1 MSDNTVHGDETSEEE
16 APRGTKRS
24 EGMGSSCPMEIC
36 SEQSKSSPTFD
47 IDQSSKENDLRCA
60 EAPAMRVDVH
70 KGRSE
75 CDVKTPTTL
84 PTQQKPLLLISTCI
98 YESLVKKRMHQ
109 LPGFRRRDPSE
120 ISCFVKYMV
129 FSFNVVFWLIGLTI
143 LLVGL
148 WAQIEKNP
156 FSQLGTRLSKFYLDP
171 AWLLIIVGGVTFVI
185 GFTGCIGALRE
196 NTCLLACYAVLVGN
210 LLLIELAI
218 GILGFVF
225 KDWVK
230 EQLETQLDDMIIYY
244 RDDPDLQSV
253 IDWIQMDW
261 LRCCGIHGP
270 NDWDLNIYF
279 NSSSEALGSPEAG
292 GVPFSCCKT
301 ASLNGLVNYYCGHG
315 ARKMS
320 PFSESIFQSGCLI
333 QVQEWFSRNLAVVG
347 SVAVG
352 VATLESLMVCKKI
365 YCEGCLNRGLDW
377 IERNFAVMG
386 GIASTVVAV
395 EILGI
400 CFAQNLRSDVFAQR
414 ARWRYS
420 H

>member
-1 MSDNTVHGDETSEEE
+1 
-16 APRGTKRS
+16 
-24 EGMGSSCPMEIC
+24 MEIC

-84 PTQQKPLLLISTCI
+84 PTQQKPLLLF
-98 YESLVKKRMHQ
+98 YLFFYFVVKKRMHQ

-120 ISCFVKYMV
+120 ISCFVKYM
-129 FSFNVVFWLIGLTI
+129 LIGLTI

-171 AWLLIIVGGVTFVI
+171 AWLLIIVGGVTFII

-352 VATLESLMVCKKI
+352 VATLESPMVCKKI

>member
-1 MSDNTVHGDETSEEE
+1 
-16 APRGTKRS
+16 
-24 EGMGSSCPMEIC
+24 MEIC

-47 IDQSSKENDLRCA
+47 IDQSSRENDLRCVKA
-60 EAPAMRVDVH
+60 SAMRVDVH
-70 KGRSE
+70 KGRSN
-75 CDVKTPTTL
+75 CDVKRLQHCPRNRNRCFYSIKFFYL
-84 PTQQKPLLLISTCI
+84 V
-98 YESLVKKRMHQ
+98 VKKGMHQ

-171 AWLLIIVGGVTFVI
+171 AWILIIVGGVTFII

-352 VATLESLMVCKKI
+352 VATLE
-365 YCEGCLNRGLDW
+365 
-377 IERNFAVMG
+377 
-386 GIASTVVAV
+386 
-395 EILGI
+395 ILGI

>member
-1 MSDNTVHGDETSEEE
+1 
-16 APRGTKRS
+16 
-24 EGMGSSCPMEIC
+24 MEIC

-47 IDQSSKENDLRCA
+47 IDQSSKEYDLRCA

-84 PTQQKPLLLISTCI
+84 PTQQKPLLLFFC
-98 YESLVKKRMHQ
+98 YCCAFLAQCCYLFYFKFYLFFYFVVKKTMHQ

-120 ISCFVKYMV
+120 ISCFVKYM
-129 FSFNVVFWLIGLTI
+129 LIGLTI

-171 AWLLIIVGGVTFVI
+171 AWLLIIVGGVTFII

-352 VATLESLMVCKKI
+352 VATLESPMVCKKI

-377 IERNFAVMG
+377 IERNFAIMG

>member
-24 EGMGSSCPMEIC
+24 EGI
-36 SEQSKSSPTFD
+36 EQSKSSPTFD

-70 KGRSE
+70 KDRSE

-98 YESLVKKRMHQ
+98 YDSLVKKRMHQ

-352 VATLESLMVCKKI
+352 VATLESPMVCKKI

-377 IERNFAVMG
+377 IERNFALMG

>member
-1 MSDNTVHGDETSEEE
+1 
-16 APRGTKRS
+16 
-24 EGMGSSCPMEIC
+24 MEIC

-47 IDQSSKENDLRCA
+47 IDQSSKEYDLRCA

-84 PTQQKPLLLISTCI
+84 PTQQKPLLLFFC
-98 YESLVKKRMHQ
+98 YCCAFLAQCCYLFYFKFYLFFYFVVKKTMHQ

-120 ISCFVKYMV
+120 ISCFVKYM
-129 FSFNVVFWLIGLTI
+129 LIGLTI

-171 AWLLIIVGGVTFVI
+171 AWLLIIVGGVTFII

-352 VATLESLMVCKKI
+352 VATLE
-365 YCEGCLNRGLDW
+365 
-377 IERNFAVMG
+377 
-386 GIASTVVAV
+386 
-395 EILGI
+395 ILGI

>member
-1 MSDNTVHGDETSEEE
+1 
-16 APRGTKRS
+16 
-24 EGMGSSCPMEIC
+24 MEIC

-47 IDQSSKENDLRCA
+47 IDQSSRENDLRCVKA
-60 EAPAMRVDVH
+60 SAMRVDVH
-70 KGRSE
+70 KGRSN
-75 CDVKTPTTL
+75 CDVKRLQHCPRNRNRCFYSIKFFYL
-84 PTQQKPLLLISTCI
+84 V
-98 YESLVKKRMHQ
+98 VKKGMHQ

-120 ISCFVKYMV
+120 ISCFVKYM
-129 FSFNVVFWLIGLTI
+129 LIGLTI

-171 AWLLIIVGGVTFVI
+171 AWILIIVGGVTFII

-352 VATLESLMVCKKI
+352 VATLESPMVCKKI

>member
-1 MSDNTVHGDETSEEE
+1 MSDKTVHGDETSEEE
-16 APRGTKRS
+16 APRGTKQ
-24 EGMGSSCPMEIC
+24 
-36 SEQSKSSPTFD
+36 QSKSSPTFD
-47 IDQSSKENDLRCA
+47 IDQSSRENDLRCVKA
-60 EAPAMRVDVH
+60 SAMRVDVH
-70 KGRSE
+70 KGRSN
-75 CDVKTPTTL
+75 CDVKRLQHCPRNRNR
-84 PTQQKPLLLISTCI
+84 CF
-98 YESLVKKRMHQ
+98 LVKKGMHQ

-120 ISCFVKYMV
+120 ISCFVKYM
-129 FSFNVVFWLIGLTI
+129 LIGLTI

-171 AWLLIIVGGVTFVI
+171 AWILIIVGGVTFII

-352 VATLESLMVCKKI
+352 VATLESPMVCKKI

>member
-1 MSDNTVHGDETSEEE
+1 
-16 APRGTKRS
+16 
-24 EGMGSSCPMEIC
+24 MEIC

-47 IDQSSKENDLRCA
+47 IDQSSRENDLRCVKA
-60 EAPAMRVDVH
+60 SAMRVDVH
-70 KGRSE
+70 KGRSNSVARLF
-75 CDVKTPTTL
+75 CVSVVLFQLNVATY
-84 PTQQKPLLLISTCI
+84 CI
-98 YESLVKKRMHQ
+98 LDSIKFFYLVVKKGMHQ

-171 AWLLIIVGGVTFVI
+171 AWILIIVGGVTFII

-352 VATLESLMVCKKI
+352 VATLESPMVCKKI